1 MKLDAVHEPV
11 RLSGWTA
18 LAVGLGLLAVIGLS
32 MGAPPLAV
40 LGQAAAVA
48 LSSIGGLEF
57 ARGQVTPTGRDG
69 HV

>member
-1 MKLDAVHEPV
+1 MKLNTSEEPV
-11 RLSGWTA
+11 RLNGWTA
-18 LAVGLGLLAVIGLS
+18 LLVGLALMAVIGWSQDLPWQAIV
-32 MGAPPLAV
+32 GQVAV
-40 LGQAAAVA
+40 VA